1 MLLALNSKLAANTCP
16 QELFVQH
23 LTTEAQTMTKLERK
37 PRRNIQ
43 YKDMGRFLIS
53 VMQCVLTN
61 RPVNAVI
68 HQDNLE
74 FLEDIVP
81 KTTSFKEA
89 KARTAATRARLSG
102 DKSGAAAGADH
113 ERPTDSGLPNGK
125 RQKSIM
131 NGNGASG
138 ANGFSRA
145 RVLSSDAVDPND
157 QLEME
162 MRQAQQHDE
171 DVNMTG

>member
-1 MLLALNSKLAANTCP
+1 MS
-16 QELFVQH
+16 
-23 LTTEAQTMTKLERK
+23 
-37 PRRNIQ
+37 
-43 YKDMGRFLIS
+43 
-53 VMQCVLTN
+53 
-61 RPVNAVI
+61 PVNAVI

-102 DKSGAAAGADH
+102 DKSAAAAGADN

-131 NGNGASG
+131 NGNGS
-138 ANGFSRA
+138 NGFSRS
-145 RVLSSDAVDPND
+145 RVLSSDAADPND

-171 DVNMTG
+171 DVSMTG